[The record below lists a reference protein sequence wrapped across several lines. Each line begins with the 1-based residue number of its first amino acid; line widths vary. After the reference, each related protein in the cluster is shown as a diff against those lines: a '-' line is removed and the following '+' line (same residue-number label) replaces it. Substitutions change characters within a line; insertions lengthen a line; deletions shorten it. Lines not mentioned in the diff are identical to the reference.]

1 VIVDEGEGAEAA
13 TIAARLAEA
22 VRRRPGELLGLEE
35 AQRELDRLAREAP
48 ALVRTV
54 VPGLLE
60 LPRFSGL
67 LRALLAEGV
76 SVRPL
81 REILEAVAASAV
93 PADDD
98 ALLAGVRERLGR
110 PLTHAHLRGG
120 TLTARAVDPMIEEA
134 VREALVD
141 GEAALAPELAREV
154 VETSVE
160 GMVETLS
167 CDWASVLFEA
177 EPSLLGELSGETFE
191 AGSTRDGVG
200 VLEEARRLV
209 SLHHGEG
216 SMVLTPEVNGGQAA
230 IIQPVRMRAR
240 CVGQV
245 VMAGKR
251 DETGDIS
258 SFDTQLMEAVAA
270 CISSLLETIKLY
282 DEQAE
287 TFVGTLR
294 AFSSSLDAKDPYTR
308 GHSERV
314 ALLARDLALA
324 SGMGVEDAERVHMA
338 GTMHDIGKIGVPDH
352 VLGKPGR
359 LTDDEFEMIKRH
371 PSIGY
376 EILKPIPTVEDIL
389 PGVLYHHERWDGR
402 GYPSGLSGDEIPM
415 MARVL
420 AVADTFDAMSSNRAY
435 RPAKSRDEV
444 LAEIERCAGSQF
456 DPELVPAFLS
466 MDLAP
471 FDEMLTR
478 HICEQVDS
486 QAAAEARGDAEAA

>member
-1 VIVDEGEGAEAA
+1 MRDHHGERIREVLEEFRRRARVLGAE
-13 TIAARLAEA
+13 
-22 VRRRPGELLGLEE
+22 
-35 AQRELDRLAREAP
+35 
-48 ALVRTV
+48 
-54 VPGLLE
+54 
-60 LPRFSGL
+60 
-67 LRALLAEGV
+67 
-76 SVRPL
+76 VRPL
-81 REILEAVAASAV
+81 DALGDDHVGRQLTNAAAPARGWLGPLRGEGFMYCLLTPGRRAELAVAVVARHEESVADRVLESLRLTYTDLESAGDSQTAIDEYCV
-93 PADDD
+93 YLSQSYENMAMIYR
-98 ALLAGVRERLGR
+98 LVRSLGRLGS
-110 PLTHAHLRGG
+110 
-120 TLTARAVDPMIEEA
+120 
-134 VREALVD
+134 
-141 GEAALAPELAREV
+141 AREV

-324 SGMGVEDAERVHMA
+324 SGMGVEEAERVHMA
-338 GTMHDIGKIGVPDH
+338 GAMHDIGKIGVPDH